1 VKAQVLKR
9 IIRRYLM
16 AGLLVWIPILAT
28 VLVVRF
34 MLQLMDKTLLLLPP
48 SLRPPALFGM
58 HIPGFGALLAVV
70 LLLLTGV
77 LVSNMIGRT
86 LVEFWDDLL
95 NRIPFVRGIY
105 GGVKNFSTTILSS
118 SGNSFK
124 KVLLIEYPGKGVWS
138 IGFQTAAEVPL
149 VAQYTGEPQVCV
161 FIPTTPNPT
170 AGFIVMV
177 PQSRA
182 ITLPI
187 SVDEAMKMIVTL
199 GVVMPGVSSDRAAS
213 PLPAAAIITPASLA
227 QPADASAA
235 ATVAA
240 VAAGAAV
247 AASMAA
253 SAAAGASAADTAPAA
268 AGGNP
273 GGGPATAV
281 VPAVRAP

>member
-1 VKAQVLKR
+1 MKSTVFRR

-34 MLQLMDKTLLLLPP
+34 MLRLMDNTLLLLPP
-48 SLRPPALFGM
+48 SLRPQALFGM
-58 HIPGFGALLAVV
+58 RIPGLGALLAIV

-86 LVEFWDDLL
+86 LMELWDDLL

-124 KVLLIEYPGKGVWS
+124 KVLLIEYPGKGIWS

-149 VAQYTGEPQVCV
+149 VAEHLGEPQVCV

-182 ITLPI
+182 IELRM

-199 GVVMPGVSSDRAAS
+199 GVVMPGLPGPPAQVAQVAQATTPAAVVSPGDSADPASTVVRAAS
-213 PLPAAAIITPASLA
+213 
-227 QPADASAA
+227 
-235 ATVAA
+235 
-240 VAAGAAV
+240 
-247 AASMAA
+247 
-253 SAAAGASAADTAPAA
+253 AP
-268 AGGNP
+268 
-273 GGGPATAV
+273 
-281 VPAVRAP
+281 